1 MAQVRPRPVP
11 EDAGASRT
19 VERLGDPVADYVAL
33 WLALDV
39 FHERGRLTE
48 EGWTFLVE
56 HLQRPLELRLLERA
70 PATVEGALRALALA
84 NHLLGCVDGM
94 AAPGERAWY
103 QRLRDHLLATA
114 RATLERRL
122 LDERESGIEVRP

>member
-1 MAQVRPRPVP
+1 MAQALPRPLP
-11 EDAGASRT
+11 DEPAASGP

-70 PATVEGALRALALA
+70 PSTVEGAMRALALA
-84 NHLLGCVDGM
+84 SHLVSCVDGM
-94 AAPGERAWY
+94 VSPGERAWY
-103 QRLRDHLLATA
+103 QRLRDHLLTSA

-122 LDERESGIEVRP
+122 LSDQGAGAEVRP

>member
-1 MAQVRPRPVP
+1 MAQALPRPLP
-11 EDAGASRT
+11 EEPEASGPL
-19 VERLGDPVADYVAL
+19 ERLGDPVADYVAM

-48 EGWTFLVE
+48 EGWSFLVE

-70 PATVEGALRALALA
+70 PATVDGAMRALALA
-84 NHLLGCVDGM
+84 SHLVRCVDGIVS
-94 AAPGERAWY
+94 PGERAWY
-103 QRLRDHLLATA
+103 QRLRDHLLTSA

-122 LDERESGIEVRP
+122 LGGREPGREERP